1 MGTMLTALSGP
12 RLLLLHLHGS
22 SLRRLD
28 LLAVRIGPARHR
40 PAHLRTGEYG
50 EREALFALRRRGSI
64 VVARR
69 WQSSRVRG
77 DVDLIAWEDD
87 VLCFVEVKTRT
98 ERNPLDPA
106 EAAVDRDKQQ
116 QLRRLAG
123 AYLRSF
129 PESRRDR
136 IPIRFDVA
144 AVYLHATRSHPHA
157 DRSNRPQIEI
167 PEIEY
172 LPNAF
177 SRY

>member
-1 MGTMLTALSGP
+1 MPTALSGP
-12 RLLLLHLHGS
+12 RRLLLGLHCW
-22 SLRRLD
+22 SLRHLDRL
-28 LLAVRIGPARHR
+28 AASIGPARLR
-40 PAHLRTGEYG
+40 PAHLRTGEHG
-50 EREALFALRRRGSI
+50 EREALFALRRRGSV

-69 WQSSRVRG
+69 WQSNRVRG

-106 EAAVDRDKQQ
+106 EAAVDRDKQR

-136 IPIRFDVA
+136 IRVRFDVA
-144 AVYLHATRSHPHA
+144 AVYLRANGSKPHA
-157 DRSNRPQIEI
+157 GSPRRLHIST
-167 PEIEY
+167 PEIDY

-177 SRY
+177 SRR